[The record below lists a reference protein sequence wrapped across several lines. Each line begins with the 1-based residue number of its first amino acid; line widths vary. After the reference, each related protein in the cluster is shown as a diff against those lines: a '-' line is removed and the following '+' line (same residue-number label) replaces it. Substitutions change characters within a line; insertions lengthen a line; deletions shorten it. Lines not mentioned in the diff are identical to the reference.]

1 MAEPS
6 TQVTKSSSVRGTR
19 KAGSFTTST
28 PTRTCPCSI
37 ICVACVTFSDILF
50 RTSTSGRRRRQNDD
64 ALMSFAFSRSH
75 LVGITPITY
84 SFSSSNAL
92 ISVRNG
98 CLGSMSAI
106 FFASSRTFRATLFN
120 VIPDGVSRI
129 RDTASTFQGLAS
141 NASQSA
147 FNPSSILPSV
157 PSNVNVPGVPD
168 FANILR
174 SFSNVIPDGVSRIQD
189 AASTF
194 QGLAS
199 NASQTVFNP
208 STILSQFARFVP
220 TSDQRSSLFSNVAN
234 ALIPNPDQVG
244 FRQSSNVEV
253 NFSTGNDETSRQ
265 SRSSLAN
272 IIPDTFARLSSI
284 PNSLPR
290 SDSGSSVNH
299 NDPHYYPGRHVMVH
313 LFEWTFDDI
322 AMECEEVLGPAGYG
336 GVQVSPVNEYVI
348 VPSRPW
354 WERYQPI
361 SYTINSRSGNERQFA
376 TMVRRCQGAG
386 VRVYVD
392 IVVNH
397 MAAPGGSVPLYGTAG
412 SPSDPANRDFPAV
425 PYNRTHFHS
434 DCTIQNYQN
443 ATDVRD
449 CALNGLPDLNQSEPY
464 VQDRIVEFMNRLI
477 ELGVAGFR
485 MDASK
490 HMEPADLSAIYKR
503 LNFLK
508 DSFDFPTNASPF
520 IYQEVIDL
528 GNEAVT
534 ASQYTDLGEVTEFKY
549 SLFIGLIFH
558 GSLEAP
564 ALQALTKNNATQF
577 GLTPSESALVFV
589 DNHDNQRGH
598 GAGGDSILTFKDG
611 SKYVQAIA
619 FTLATDYGTVRLMSS
634 YNFTDTNQGPPADGR
649 ENILPPGNSTSD
661 GSCQNGWVCEHRW
674 PVVRRLVSFRNL
686 VAPAPL
692 TDVQIT
698 SGTFAFCRGKIGFAV
713 FNSGKET
720 YNGVWKA
727 CLPAGEYCDIIS
739 GERISTECTGTR
751 VLVNEDGTV
760 SLTLPAFSS
769 VVLDIVRRVS

>member
-1 MAEPS
+1 MHELGPFTIPS
-6 TQVTKSSSVRGTR
+6 IANGGALGYSGSFLSALIDPQSRRFSFAAQAPQVGTNSGSSSVPSVSTLVERFTNPF
-19 KAGSFTTST
+19 ASF
-28 PTRTCPCSI
+28 
-37 ICVACVTFSDILF
+37 L
-50 RTSTSGRRRRQNDD
+50 
-64 ALMSFAFSRSH
+64 
-75 LVGITPITY
+75 
-84 SFSSSNAL
+84 SSQTNAL
-92 ISVRNG
+92 P
-98 CLGSMSAI
+98 L
-106 FFASSRTFRATLFN
+106 
-120 VIPDGVSRI
+120 
-129 RDTASTFQGLAS
+129 
-141 NASQSA
+141 QSPA
-147 FNPSSILPSV
+147 ILPLA
-157 PSNVNVPGVPD
+157 PSNVAIPGVSD
-168 FANILR
+168 FTNILR
-174 SFSNVIPDGVSRIQD
+174 SFSNAIPDGVSSIQN
-189 AASTF
+189 AANTF
-194 QGLAS
+194 QNLAS
-199 NASQTVFNP
+199 NASRSLFNP
-208 STILSQFARFVP
+208 SAILSQFARFVP
-220 TSDQRSSLFSNVAN
+220 TSEQSASLFSNAAN
-234 ALIPNPDQVG
+234 GLIPNPVQNG
-244 FRQSSNVEV
+244 FRQTSNVEV
-253 NFSTGNDETSRQ
+253 NFSTDNVETPTQ

-272 IIPDTFARLSSI
+272 IIPDAFARLSSI
-284 PNSLPR
+284 PNILTR
-290 SDSGSSVNH
+290 AESDSPENH
-299 NDPHYYPGRHVMVH
+299 NVSHYFPGRQVMVH
-313 LFEWTFDDI
+313 LFEWTFEDI
-322 AMECEEVLGPAGYG
+322 ATECEQILGPAGYG
-336 GVQVSPVNEYVI
+336 GVQVSPINEYVI
-348 VPSRPW
+348 APYRPW

-361 SYTINSRSGNERQFA
+361 SYKINSRSGNERQFA
-376 TMVRRCQGAG
+376 TMVRRCQSAG

-397 MAAPGGSVPLYGTAG
+397 MATPGGSVPLHGTAG
-412 SPSDPANRDFPAV
+412 STSDPGNRDYPAV
-425 PYNRTHFHS
+425 PYNRTHFHP

-449 CALNGLPDLNQSEPY
+449 CALNGLPDLNQTEPY

-490 HMEPADLSAIYKR
+490 HMQPADLSAIYKR
-503 LNFLK
+503 LSFLNVA
-508 DSFDFPTNASPF
+508 FDFPMNAPPF

-549 SLFIGLIFH
+549 SLFIGLIFR
-558 GSLEAP
+558 GSLEAS
-564 ALQALTKNNATQF
+564 ALQAFTKSNATQY

-649 ENILPPGNSTSD
+649 ENILPPGYSTSD

-674 PVVRRLVSFRNL
+674 PVVLRLVSFRNL
-686 VAPAPL
+686 VAPATL

-713 FNSGKET
+713 FNSGQET
-720 YNGVWKA
+720 YNGVWKT

-751 VLVNEDGTV
+751 VLVNGDSTV